1 LRRLLIPSRDEEVP
15 MSSAV
20 TEKAPKAQEAGSA
33 TSTAKPSG
41 RRKTRASK
49 GAGRSEGPAGSA
61 DESGAGEP
69 GPGDGTGER
78 ERLDVAEGERRSIAD
93 LNAHEL
99 GLEGERIAAS
109 YLERRRYEIIETNWK
124 ARCGEV
130 DIVARDGEEVVLV
143 EVKTRVCMGGDAP
156 EIPELA
162 VDERKQRK
170 YRSLAL
176 YYLAEHPEED
186 FVRFDVIAINII
198 GERLAKLRHLVG
210 AFACDD

>member
-15 MSSAV
+15 MSSAA

-49 GAGRSEGPAGSA
+49 GAGRSEGPAGAA
-61 DESGAGEP
+61 DESSAGT
-69 GPGDGTGER
+69 GDGTGER
-78 ERLDVAEGERRSIAD
+78 ERLDVAEGERRSVAD
-93 LNAHEL
+93 LNAHEV